1 LEIKLKRLAQV
12 IAGCW
17 TEAESSLAQIIAQAH
32 PRPSE
37 ELITDLLAG
46 ELRMSVERAS
56 SNRKIERAFLEDLES
71 EILDLSHA
79 DASRFAGL
87 VASVNPHN
95 KTHEGTVS
103 AADFGLVVL
112 RPQVQL
118 TGWSNKT
125 IECSRDHATGILAQ
139 AKLGHKKKRH
149 KGYSWGRFKKTQ
161 EKLYPIRQSYYSL
174 LLYRLKGEKLNDLD
188 SVRWQLCHENT
199 IEEAKNWLRA
209 DGFPKEKTS
218 PELLKLLFD
227 RQIGTD
233 DPNIIKSVIA
243 PTPEEPRVIEIRIS
257 WPDHSG
263 PPPSFDL
270 QQEHHQQEAL
280 QRICQ

>member
-1 LEIKLKRLAQV
+1 LEIKLKKLAQV

-17 TEAESSLAQIIAQAH
+17 IEAESSLAQIIAQKH

-37 ELITDLLAG
+37 ELITDLLVG
-46 ELRMSVERAS
+46 ELRLSIERAS
-56 SNRKIERAFLEDLES
+56 SNRKIEQAFLQDLKS
-71 EILDLSHA
+71 EISHLSHF

-87 VASVNPHN
+87 VASVTPHN
-95 KTHEGTVS
+95 KTHEGKIS

-118 TGWSNKT
+118 SARSRKT

-139 AKLGHKKKRH
+139 AKLGRRKKRH
-149 KGYSWGRFKKTQ
+149 NGYRWGRFQPTQ

-174 LLYRLKGEKLNDLD
+174 LLYRLRGEKRNELE

-209 DGFPKEKTS
+209 DAFPKEKTS

-227 RQIGTD
+227 RRVGID
-233 DPNIIKSVIA
+233 DPSIINSVIA
-243 PTPEEPRVIEIRIS
+243 PTPGDPRVIEIRIS
-257 WPDHSG
+257 WPDGFG
-263 PPPSFDL
+263 PPPLVNL
-270 QQEHHQQEAL
+270 QQQHHQQKVL
-280 QRICQ
+280 QRVYH

>member
-17 TEAESSLAQIIAQAH
+17 TEAESNLGQLITQAY

-37 ELITDLLAG
+37 ELITDLLVG
-46 ELRMSVERAS
+46 QLRMSVERAS
-56 SNRKIERAFLEDLES
+56 GNRKIERAFLQDVES
-71 EILDLSHA
+71 GISHLSYL

-87 VASVNPHN
+87 VASVTPHN
-95 KTHEGTVS
+95 KTHEGKIS
-103 AADFGLVVL
+103 AADFGFVVR

-118 TGWSNKT
+118 NGWSDKT

-139 AKLGHKKKRH
+139 AKLGHQKKRH
-149 KGYSWGRFKKTQ
+149 KGYSWGRFQKTQ
-161 EKLYPIRQSYYSL
+161 EKLYPSRQSYYSL
-174 LLYRLKGEKLNDLD
+174 LLYRLGGEKFNALD
-188 SVRWQLCHENT
+188 SVRWQLCHGNT

-209 DGFPKEKTS
+209 DRFPEEKTS
-218 PELLKLLFD
+218 PEILKQLFD

-233 DPNIIKSVIA
+233 DPDVIESVIA
-243 PTPEEPRVIEIRIS
+243 PTPGDPRVVEIRIS

-263 PPPSFDL
+263 PPPSFHL
-270 QQEHHQQEAL
+270 QQQHHHQKVL
-280 QRICQ
+280 QRVRQ